1 LFTRIKSI
9 ALEGSEI
16 VGKGS
21 YISPVVAADENG
33 HSPRSTNY
41 YAHIAYG
48 AEVSVNE
55 ETGEARVLKIVGVC
69 DNGQPINL
77 EMSKVQI
84 EGGIGMG
91 VGLALYE
98 EMKFDNGIPINPS
111 FMDYKLPTVKEIP
124 VGEDMVCLLNPD
136 PHDEGPFG
144 AKGMGEVVLS
154 AIEPAIA
161 NAVYDAVGVRLP
173 NPPLSRERIWRAIQE
188 KKADNPE

>member
-1 LFTRIKSI
+1 
-9 ALEGSEI
+9 
-16 VGKGS
+16 
-21 YISPVVAADENG
+21 
-33 HSPRSTNY
+33 
-41 YAHIAYG
+41 
-48 AEVSVNE
+48 
-55 ETGEARVLKIVGVC
+55 
-69 DNGQPINL
+69 
-77 EMSKVQI
+77 
-84 EGGIGMG
+84 
-91 VGLALYE
+91 
-98 EMKFDNGIPINPS
+98 MKFDNGIPINPS